1 MAGLN
6 LLVKEAPLSR
16 EKSPCVFV
24 LAFLV
29 GVAMSSAMGITM
41 IQTKA
46 SSASILRLPAPEQK
60 GRMSLEEALA
70 RLRSVREFPR
80 EALTERKLSQLL
92 WAAQGVTHPEGLRT
106 APSGAAVCQRLTR
119 WASDS

>member
-16 EKSPCVFV
+16 EKSLCVSV

-29 GVAMSSAMGITM
+29 GVAISSAMGISI

-60 GRMSLEEALA
+60 AEMSLEEALA
-70 RLRSVREFPR
+70 RRRSVREFTR
-80 EALTERKLSQLL
+80 EALTERELSPLL
-92 WAAQGVTHPEGLRT
+92 WAAQGITHPEGLRT
-106 APSGAAVCQRLTR
+106 APSGAAVCHGLTR
-119 WASDS
+119 WRSDY